1 MDWDAE
7 WDEDCAVAAM
17 MQDAQLAVDNNFI
30 ITPDELDRYDL
41 TDEERERL
49 TRQLGYSVHPKRNLT
64 PKEQETLDT
73 INTLNAISL
82 CIIAAVGIFLL
93 IIVIAAG

>member
-64 PKEQETLDT
+64 PKEQETL
-73 INTLNAISL
+73 NTLNAISL